1 MMFNRLQRHFDS
13 FICNRNTIFPQVP
26 TMVLFAYCDVIS
38 WSIFF
43 SISPQQQQNRLL
55 IKTTKST
62 KLRTTLS
69 LSLNLSDSCQ
79 PASVF
84 ASRQHV
90 LSLHFATNITQFNKF
105 IPFTQHN
112 MAEESLSERMNA
124 FMDLPQQGAD
134 GRRSVF
140 IGLITVLQKFN
151 IKIHI

>member
-1 MMFNRLQRHFDS
+1 MLHKNTKHTDPHDFYVQTWTKYFLTLHNLFELCTYYSFWDMMMFNRLQRHFDS

-90 LSLHFATNITQFNKF
+90 LSLHFATNIT
-105 IPFTQHN
+105 
-112 MAEESLSERMNA
+112 
-124 FMDLPQQGAD
+124 
-134 GRRSVF
+134 
-140 IGLITVLQKFN
+140 
-151 IKIHI
+151 

>member
-13 FICNRNTIFPQVP
+13 FICNRNTIFPLVP

-69 LSLNLSDSCQ
+69 LSLSISLTAVNLLLCSPRANTCYLCILQLISHSLTNSSRSHNIIWQ
-79 PASVF
+79 KKVLAS
-84 ASRQHV
+84 
-90 LSLHFATNITQFNKF
+90 
-105 IPFTQHN
+105 
-112 MAEESLSERMNA
+112 E
-124 FMDLPQQGAD
+124 
-134 GRRSVF
+134 
-140 IGLITVLQKFN
+140 
-151 IKIHI
+151 